1 MEISHSFV
9 KQLVVIYS
17 NFFCQVDPQRNRV
30 SLGMKESYVL
40 DGDNTE
46 ETSDEEADDETIESN
61 GFKGDSKLISLPDN
75 HIDVE
80 YANLEIPILAQTES
94 RASVPPLEVTLDDE
108 NQEDANDIVG
118 RNQEH
123 VDEENTLDEKSKR
136 KAKRKAKEER

>member
-1 MEISHSFV
+1 M
-9 KQLVVIYS
+9 VVIYS

-46 ETSDEEADDETIESN
+46 ETSDEEASN
-61 GFKGDSKLISLPDN
+61 GFTGDSKLISSPDN
-75 HIDVE
+75 HMDVE
-80 YANLEIPILAQTES
+80 YGNLEIPILAQTES

-108 NQEDANDIVG
+108 NQEDANDKVG